1 MASLVQKVRWQI
13 GDRPRRS
20 RILTAAMPAGDAVGF
35 ERLVALPTGHARYF
49 TVGMMV
55 EADDDS
61 EERMMVTATDISAET
76 VTLMRGQE
84 LTAVSLHAVN
94 TALLISPRMS
104 YVQIA
109 DALTDI
115 VEGELWPEIW
125 IPTEFTLPYENDGV
139 YSPPTSGLEQ
149 VQFIYQAVTGDEP
162 EILDLFTYIAP
173 EQADAGF
180 PNGMLIVH
188 QHFDTS
194 TLFVAGRI
202 RPSTANLTDR
212 LLRLAS
218 QGVMAQ
224 LSDTG
229 EVQLVGP
236 DASAAERSIQEG
248 SRGRAAGNLWDRFER
263 RRWREHVQLA
273 EDEQAK
279 RPVNER

>member
-1 MASLVQKVRWQI
+1 
-13 GDRPRRS
+13 
-20 RILTAAMPAGDAVGF
+20 MPNSDAVGA
-35 ERLVALPTGHARYF
+35 ERTVQLPTGHAARF
-49 TVGMMV
+49 TVGMSV

-61 EERMMVTATDISAET
+61 EEHMKVASVDVSLDT
-76 VTLMRGQE
+76 VNLIRGQE
-84 LTAVSLHAVN
+84 LTAVSTHAVN
-94 TALLISPRMS
+94 TELLIAPRLS
-104 YVQIA
+104 YVQIG
-109 DALTDI
+109 DALSDI

-125 IPTEFTLPYENDGV
+125 VPTEFTLPYENDGV
-139 YSPPTSGLEQ
+139 YSPPTSGLEH
-149 VQFIYQAVTGDEP
+149 VQFIYQAVSGDEP
-162 EILDLFTYIAP
+162 EILNLFTYISP

-188 QHFDTS
+188 EHFDTS

-248 SRGRAAGNLWDRFER
+248 SRARAGANLWDRFER